1 MAENKRRG
9 EEPADEQFDD
19 VDAAPDGA
27 NDDGRADAVAD
38 TETDGEVRV
47 VGAEGRDKRDTGKVG
62 LFGRL
67 GRFFREIVAELRKVI
82 WPTRNELI
90 TYTMVVIVFVSIV
103 TAIVVGLD
111 YGFAKAVLALFG
123 TKN

>member
-19 VDAAPDGA
+19 LEGADPAA
-27 NDDGRADAVAD
+27 DDDKVEAVAEPAD
-38 TETDGEVRV
+38 SKES
-47 VGAEGRDKRDTGKVG
+47 KKDTGRVG

-67 GRFFREIVAELRKVI
+67 GRFVREIVAELRKVI
-82 WPTRNELI
+82 WPTRKELV
-90 TYTMVVIVFVSIV
+90 TYTGVVIVFLSIM

-111 YGFAKAVLALFG
+111 YGFAKGVLALFG
-123 TKN
+123 K